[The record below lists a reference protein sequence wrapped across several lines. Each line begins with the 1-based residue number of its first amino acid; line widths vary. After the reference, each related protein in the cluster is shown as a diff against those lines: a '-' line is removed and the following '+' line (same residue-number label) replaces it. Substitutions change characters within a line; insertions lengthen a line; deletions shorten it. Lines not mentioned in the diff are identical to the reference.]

1 MVKIHECRY
10 IARETIFVIFGNPA
24 QELHIVGDSAFMVCH
39 RIAKND
45 AAACIYLILTKKLTD
60 VLRLGSRGPFEISE
74 ILPQITPFE
83 NLAQFGRRC
92 PGNDKEWQPAS
103 TLVQEFLCSAHHR
116 RRYDTVNHQSRKTA
130 GQVGD
135 IVVFER
141 WATDNFGLKI
151 AKFFKTGL
159 SAVTQMII
167 LDLRHDLFAMIRIKR
182 CKGLRLDVN
191 GFDENPV
198 KIENN
203 CVQTVQIHKVA
214 VTD

>member
-1 MVKIHECRY
+1 MVKIHECCY
-10 IARETIFVIFGNPA
+10 VARETILIIFGYPA
-24 QELHIVGDSAFMVCH
+24 QEFHIVGDRAFMIGH
-39 RIAKND
+39 RIAEND
-45 AAACIYLILTKKLTD
+45 AAARVYLILTKKLAD
-60 VLRLGSRGPFEISE
+60 VFRLGSRGPFEISE
-74 ILPQITPFE
+74 ILPQITSFE
-83 NLAQFGRRC
+83 NLAQLGRRC
-92 PGNDKEWQPAS
+92 AGNDKKWHLAAA
-103 TLVQEFLCSAHHR
+103 LVHEFQRSVHHW
-116 RRYDTVNHQSRKTA
+116 RRYDMVDHQSRETA

-141 WATDNFGLKI
+141 GTTDNLGLKI

-167 LDLRHDLFAMIRIKR
+167 LDLRYDLFAMIRIKR
-182 CKGLRLDVN
+182 RKGLRLDVD

-203 CVQTVQIHKVA
+203 CVQTVQIHKGA